1 MRSVPLRKRA
11 TAKRPRKVWMP
22 PDPNEGGVRIPEL
35 VKERVRRRVEA
46 FAAKHYAGKYS
57 RLDFR
62 FRGHFCY
69 IDAYQEPEPGS
80 YPEYLRGRESEEEYY
95 ERTRQI
101 PIHLC
106 RLRYFGHEDR
116 WSMAFYKY
124 SDEKYELSVF
134 NTFSFWGTPEEGFDT
149 AAGYL
154 R

>member
-1 MRSVPLRKRA
+1 MRKRA
-11 TAKRPRKVWMP
+11 KAKAQGRVWRPLGPDEEGVNI
-22 PDPNEGGVRIPEL
+22 PDP

-46 FAAKHYAGKYS
+46 FAAEHYAGKYS

-80 YPEYLRGRESEEEYY
+80 YPSYLRGRESEEGYY
-95 ERTRQI
+95 ERMCQT

-124 SDEKYELSVF
+124 SDQKYELSVF
-134 NTFSFWGTPEEGFDT
+134 NTFGFWGTPEEGFDT